1 MGIARNRCD
10 FGRLVLWLW
19 AIIGLV
25 GWIVLHR
32 SLLYAE
38 WRLTTTNG
46 RRRTW
51 AIICFNA
58 VRGCHRR
65 SLRCLVSPL
74 IDSVRSLGAAKI
86 EHATHTEEK
95 Q

>member
-1 MGIARNRCD
+1 MDIARNRCD
-10 FGRLVLWLW
+10 FGRLVLW

-25 GWIVLHR
+25 ARLVLHR
-32 SLLYAE
+32 DLLCAE
-38 WRLTTTNG
+38 WRLATTNG

-51 AIICFNA
+51 AIICFNQ

-86 EHATHTEEK
+86 ERATHTEEK